1 MFINENICRFS
12 SLASISMR
20 RWLLFTLLCGSVL
33 APSGGNAAEKRVAP
47 LDSVPDKA
55 VIYIVRQP
63 MDSWEPGMISL
74 DGNQQI
80 TTQRGTYYRWEV
92 APGPHQIAG
101 YAGASGSVKLST
113 VAGKIYFV
121 RHTVI
126 TGRPAGSVTT
136 QLRAISE
143 KDGRKL
149 VAQSQLLK

>member
-1 MFINENICRFS
+1 
-12 SLASISMR
+12 MR
-20 RWLLFTLLCGSVL
+20 RLLPIVVLFCGL
-33 APSGGNAAEKRVAP
+33 AWVPSYGHAAQQQAAP
-47 LDSVPDKA
+47 IESVPDKA

-74 DGNQQI
+74 DDNQQI

-113 VAGKIYFV
+113 VAGKVYFV

-136 QLRAISE
+136 QLRQISDKE
-143 KDGRKL
+143 GQKL
-149 VAQSQLLK
+149 VGQLQPLK

>member
-1 MFINENICRFS
+1 MTVM
-12 SLASISMR
+12 SMR
-20 RWLLFTLLCGSVL
+20 RLQLIAVLLGGLVL
-33 APSGGNAAEKRVAP
+33 APSYGHAAQNQIAP
-47 LDSVPDKA
+47 IESVPDKA

-74 DGNQQI
+74 DDNQQI

-126 TGRPAGSVTT
+126 MSRMAGSVTT
-136 QLRAISE
+136 QLRQISDKE
-143 KDGRKL
+143 GQKL
-149 VAQSQLLK
+149 VGQLQPLK